1 MRGTILAGFVSLA
14 LAAVSPATARA
25 ETVVNIG
32 NGPDI
37 QTLDPHLQSATTDVA
52 ISRAIC
58 EGLVSYDPFAKVVP
72 GLAESWTVSPDGLV
86 WTFTLRPGLK
96 WSDGTPFTA
105 DAFVW
110 SWRRLLTPTLGAAVP
125 DLLYPVANAEAVF
138 KGEKPPESLGV
149 AAPDDR
155 TLVVTLH
162 QPFPDFLAYTA
173 VERIAFPLR
182 RDMIE
187 RHGMEWVRPGNF
199 HCTGPFTLTELQPQS
214 HIKVVRNP
222 HYWDAANVRVD
233 AINFMSTAD
242 VNTELKRFRAGELHA
257 TNTVPSA
264 QLDWLR
270 QNMGDSLRI
279 VLQASTYSYMP
290 NWTREPWKSNRN
302 LRLALALAL
311 DRQALVEKVT
321 RGGEQ
326 PAWTISPP
334 NLEGYD
340 VPVPE
345 WASWTQER
353 RVAEAR
359 RLLAEAGYG
368 PDNPL
373 KLEILYNTQER
384 HRQIAIAA
392 GAMWKQT
399 LGIAVTL
406 DNQEWKVVLERMA
419 QKTFPD
425 LLRRTWIASFPVDHL
440 KLLRR
445 EAQPR
450 VGVGYGNDEFERLM
464 DEAGTIVDPKAYRA
478 KLREAEALA
487 LRDMPIIPVFHDTFR
502 RLVSPELKGFEMNY
516 IDVHNPKYWRLEK

>member
-1 MRGTILAGFVSLA
+1 MRRLI
-14 LAAVSPATARA
+14 LAAVLAVAAASPAPVLA
-25 ETVVNIG
+25 EVIRIG

-72 GLAESWTVSPDGLV
+72 GLAESWTVSPDGLT

-96 WSDGTPFTA
+96 WSDGTPLKA
-105 DAFVW
+105 EAFVW
-110 SWRRLLTPTLGAAVP
+110 SWRRLLSPTLGAALP

-138 KGEKPPESLGV
+138 KGEMPPEALGV
-149 AAPDDR
+149 TAPDDR

-162 QPFPDFLAYTA
+162 QPFPDFLAYTV
-173 VERIAFPLR
+173 VERVAFPLR

-199 HCTGPFTLTELQPQS
+199 HCTGPFTLTEMVPQS
-214 HIKVVRNP
+214 HIKVERNP
-222 HYWDAANVRVD
+222 HYWDAGAVQ
-233 AINFMSTAD
+233 AETIYFMSTAD

-257 TNTVPSA
+257 TNTVPPA

-270 QNMGDSLRI
+270 QNMPDSLRI
-279 VLQASTYSYMP
+279 TAQASTYSYMP
-290 NWTREPWKSNRN
+290 NWTREPWKSGLN

-311 DRQALVEKVT
+311 DRQAMVEKVT
-321 RGGEQ
+321 RGGEL

-345 WASWTQER
+345 YASWTQEQ

-368 PDNPL
+368 PGGKPL
-373 KLEILYNTQER
+373 RIEILYNTQER

-399 LGIAVTL
+399 LGIDVTL

-419 QKTFPD
+419 QKDFPG
-425 LLRRTWIASFPVDHL
+425 LLRRTWIASIPVDHL

-450 VGVGYGNDEFERLM
+450 VGVGYANGEFERLM
-464 DEAGTIVDPKAYRA
+464 DEANTIADPKAYRA

-502 RLVSPELKGFEMNY
+502 RLVSPRLKGFEMNY